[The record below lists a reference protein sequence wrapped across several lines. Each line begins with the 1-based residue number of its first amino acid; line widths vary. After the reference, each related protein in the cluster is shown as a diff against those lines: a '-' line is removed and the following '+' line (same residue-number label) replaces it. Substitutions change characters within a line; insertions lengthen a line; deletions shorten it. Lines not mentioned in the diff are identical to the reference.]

1 MINFI
6 ERIDQLNKRLTS
18 CRLCPHHCGVNRR
31 AGQLGKCRAGTDLYI
46 SSANVHFGEE
56 PPLSGTK
63 GSGTI
68 FFTHCNLAC
77 VFCQNYPISQLGNG
91 NRSSVDELAATMLRL
106 QQQGVHNINF
116 VTPSHVV
123 PQIVEAVHLA
133 RAKGL
138 VIPLVYNCGGY
149 EEVETLQ
156 LLDGIIDIYLPDAKY
171 SDSALA
177 EKYSS
182 ATDYWEINQ
191 KALREMYRQ
200 VGKLSIDD
208 NGIARSGLL
217 IRHLILPNNI
227 AGSREVL
234 EFIAHELSP
243 KTYISLMAQYHP
255 AHKSGQYPELSR
267 RITSEE
273 YEEILSHMGRLGLE
287 NGWQQEL

>member
-1 MINFI
+1 MINYI
-6 ERIDQLNKRLTS
+6 ERIDQLNKQLAS
-18 CRLCPHHCGVNRR
+18 CRLCPHHCGVDRR
-31 AGQLGKCRAGTDLYI
+31 SGKLGRCSTGTDLYI

-68 FFTHCNLAC
+68 FFTRCNLSC

-91 NRSSVDELAATMLRL
+91 NKSSVDELAATMLRL
-106 QQQGVHNINF
+106 QHQGVHNINF

-138 VIPLVYNCGGY
+138 TIPLVYNCGGY
-149 EEVETLQ
+149 EEVETLR
-156 LLDGIIDIYLPDAKY
+156 LLEGIIDIYLPDAKY

-177 EKYSS
+177 AKYSS
-182 ATDYWEINQ
+182 APDYWEINQ
-191 KALREMYRQ
+191 KALREMHRQ
-200 VGKLSIDD
+200 VGKLSMDGE
-208 NGIARSGLL
+208 GIARSGLL

-227 AGSREVL
+227 AGSRKVL

-243 KTYISLMAQYHP
+243 ETYISLMAQYHP
-255 AHKSGQYPELSR
+255 AHGSGQYPELSR
-267 RITSEE
+267 RISPEE
-273 YEEILSHMGRLGLE
+273 YEEILADMERLDLE